1 MTKIGKSSFGSL
13 EVRLSSVKENSVTA
27 ETPGKLTRLR
37 APITELDF
45 SEEEIQRYSR
55 HIVLPEVGG
64 IGQKRINRASVLV
77 VGAGGLGSPVA
88 LYLAAAG
95 VGKIG
100 IVDSD
105 VVDTSN
111 LQRQILHSTATVGH
125 KKVESARD
133 TLLAL
138 NPNLEVVPHD
148 IRLNSGNILSILKE
162 YDIVAEGSDN
172 FPTKFLVNDACVMT
186 GTPVSMAGIFR
197 FSGQILTVIPG
208 QGPCYRC
215 LIPQPPPPGAIPS
228 CQEAGVFGAMAGVVG
243 VIQATE
249 ILKLI
254 LGKGEILNGRFLLF
268 EALQMRFEP
277 IEVKR
282 HPECP
287 VCSDKPSITELIDY
301 DLSCE
306 MTPSAASSVSR

>member
-1 MTKIGKSSFGSL
+1 MAGEIS
-13 EVRLSSVKENSVTA
+13 A
-27 ETPGKLTRLR
+27 KLAHLR
-37 APITELDF
+37 APITSLDF
-45 SEEEIQRYSR
+45 SEEEIRRYSR

-64 IGQKRINRASVLV
+64 AGQKRINRASVLV

-100 IVDSD
+100 IVDND

-111 LQRQILHSTATVGH
+111 LQRQILHSTATVGK

-138 NPNLEVVPHD
+138 NPNLEVTPHD
-148 IRLNSGNILSILKE
+148 VRLNSGNILQILKG
-162 YDIVAEGSDN
+162 YDVVAEGSDN

-197 FSGQILTVIPG
+197 FSGQLLTVIPRH
-208 QGPCYRC
+208 GPCYRC
-215 LIPQPPPPGAIPS
+215 LIPQPPPPGAVPS

-254 LGKGEILNGRFLLF
+254 LGKGEVLNGRLLLF

-277 IEVKR
+277 IELKR
-282 HPECP
+282 NPECP
-287 VCSDKPSITELIDY
+287 VCSETPSITELIDY
-301 DLSCE
+301 ELACE
-306 MTPSAASSVSR
+306 VQQSAASPSSR

>member
-1 MTKIGKSSFGSL
+1 VSAQQSSKL
-13 EVRLSSVKENSVTA
+13 ERLH
-27 ETPGKLTRLR
+27 

-45 SEEEIQRYSR
+45 SEDEIRRYSR

-100 IVDSD
+100 IVDND
-105 VVDTSN
+105 IVDTSN
-111 LQRQILHSTATVGH
+111 LQRQILHTTASVGR
-125 KKVESARD
+125 KKVESGRD

-138 NPNLEVVPHD
+138 NPNLEIVPID
-148 IRLNSGNILSILKE
+148 LRLTAGNIINLLKD
-162 YDIVAEGSDN
+162 YDVVAEGSDN

-186 GTPVSMAGIFR
+186 DTPLSMAGIFR
-197 FSGQILTVIPG
+197 FSGQILTVVPH

-215 LIPQPPPPGAIPS
+215 LIPQPPPAGAIPS
-228 CQEAGVFGAMAGVVG
+228 CQEAGVLGAMAGVVG
-243 VIQATE
+243 VVQATE
-249 ILKLI
+249 VLKLI
-254 LGKGEILNGRFLLF
+254 LGKGQVLNGRFLLF

-282 HPECP
+282 NPDCP
-287 VCSDKPSITELIDY
+287 VCSDSPSITELIDY
-301 DLSCE
+301 EIAC
-306 MTPSAASSVSR
+306 AAPPPAGLPVT

>member
-1 MTKIGKSSFGSL
+1 VASRTS
-13 EVRLSSVKENSVTA
+13 A
-27 ETPGKLTRLR
+27 KLAHLR
-37 APITELDF
+37 EPITELDF
-45 SEEEIQRYSR
+45 SEEEIRRYSR

-88 LYLAAAG
+88 FYLAAAG

-100 IVDSD
+100 IVDHD

-111 LQRQILHSTATVGH
+111 LQRQILHTTADVGR
-125 KKVESARD
+125 KKVESGRE

-138 NPNLEVVPHD
+138 NPNVTIVPHD
-148 IRLNSGNILSILKE
+148 VRLNAGNILDILKN
-162 YDIVAEGSDN
+162 YDVVAEGSDN

-186 GTPVSMAGIFR
+186 GTPLSMAGIFR
-197 FSGQILTVIPG
+197 FSGQILTVIPRE
-208 QGPCYRC
+208 GPCYRC

-228 CQEAGVFGAMAGVVG
+228 CQEAGVLGAMAGAVG

-254 LGKGEILNGRFLLF
+254 LEKGEVLSGRLLLF

-282 HPECP
+282 NPECP
-287 VCSDKPSITELIDY
+287 VCSETPSITELIDY
-301 DLSCE
+301 DIACE
-306 MTPSAASSVSR
+306 VQQSAPTQVS

>member
-1 MTKIGKSSFGSL
+1 VAGESSTKL
-13 EVRLSSVKENSVTA
+13 A
-27 ETPGKLTRLR
+27 HLR
-37 APITELDF
+37 APIPELDF
-45 SEEEIQRYSR
+45 SEEEIRRYSR

-64 IGQKRINRASVLV
+64 MGQKRINRASVLV

-100 IVDSD
+100 IVDND
-105 VVDTSN
+105 VVDLSN
-111 LQRQILHSTATVGH
+111 LQRQILHTTADVGR
-125 KKVESARD
+125 KKVESARN

-138 NPNLEVVPHD
+138 NPHLDIVPHD
-148 IRLNSGNILSILKE
+148 VRLNASNIREILQD
-162 YDIVAEGSDN
+162 YDVVAEGSDN

-186 GTPVSMAGIFR
+186 DTPLSMAGIFR
-197 FSGQILTVIPG
+197 FSGQILTVVPHV
-208 QGPCYRC
+208 GPCYRC

-249 ILKLI
+249 VLKLV
-254 LGKGEILNGRFLLF
+254 LGKGEVLNGRLLLF

-287 VCSDKPSITELIDY
+287 VCSDSPTITELIDY
-301 DLSCE
+301 EIACDVQ
-306 MTPSAASSVSR
+306 PPAASPLTR

>member
-1 MTKIGKSSFGSL
+1 VSTQQPSKL
-13 EVRLSSVKENSVTA
+13 ERLQ
-27 ETPGKLTRLR
+27 
-37 APITELDF
+37 APITVLDF
-45 SEEEIQRYSR
+45 SEEEIRRYSR

-64 IGQKRINRASVLV
+64 IGQKRINRAAVLV

-100 IVDSD
+100 IVDND
-105 VVDTSN
+105 IVDTSN
-111 LQRQILHSTATVGH
+111 LQRQILHTTAAVGR

-138 NPNLEVVPHD
+138 NPNLEIVPLD
-148 IRLNSGNILSILKE
+148 LRLNASNIIDILSD
-162 YDIVAEGSDN
+162 YDVVAEGSDN

-186 GTPVSMAGIFR
+186 GTPLSMAGIFR
-197 FSGQILTVIPG
+197 FSGQILTVIPR

-228 CQEAGVFGAMAGVVG
+228 CQEAGVLGAMAGAVG
-243 VIQATE
+243 VMQATE

-254 LGKGEILNGRFLLF
+254 LGKGQVLNGRFLLF

-282 HPECP
+282 NPECP
-287 VCSDKPSITELIDY
+287 VCSDSPTITELIDY
-301 DLSCE
+301 EIACAVQPPTALPV
-306 MTPSAASSVSR
+306 T

>member
-1 MTKIGKSSFGSL
+1 MAGERS
-13 EVRLSSVKENSVTA
+13 A
-27 ETPGKLTRLR
+27 KLAHLH
-37 APITELDF
+37 APITSLDF
-45 SEEEIQRYSR
+45 SEEEIRRYSR

-64 IGQKRINRASVLV
+64 IGQKRINRASVLI

-100 IVDSD
+100 IVDND

-111 LQRQILHSTATVGH
+111 LQRQILHSTATVGR

-138 NPNLEVVPHD
+138 NPNLEIVPHD
-148 IRLNSGNILSILKE
+148 VRLNSGNILHLLKG
-162 YDIVAEGSDN
+162 YDVVAEGSDN

-197 FSGQILTVIPG
+197 FSGQMLTVIPG
-208 QGPCYRC
+208 HGPCYRC

-249 ILKLI
+249 ILKLV
-254 LGKGEILNGRFLLF
+254 LGKGEVLNGRLLLF

-277 IEVKR
+277 IEVNR
-282 HPECP
+282 NPECP
-287 VCSDKPSITELIDY
+287 VCSETPSITELIDY
-301 DLSCE
+301 DLACE
-306 MTPSAASSVSR
+306 MQQSAASPSSR

>member
-1 MTKIGKSSFGSL
+1 VAGG
-13 EVRLSSVKENSVTA
+13 
-27 ETPGKLTRLR
+27 TPAKLAYLR

-45 SEEEIQRYSR
+45 SEEEIHRYSR

-64 IGQKRINRASVLV
+64 IGQKQINRASVLV

-88 LYLAAAG
+88 FYLAAAG

-100 IVDSD
+100 IVDDD
-105 VVDTSN
+105 VVDVSN
-111 LQRQILHSTATVGH
+111 LQRQILHTTRDVGR
-125 KKVESARD
+125 KKVESARE

-138 NPNLEVVPHD
+138 NPHLTIVPHNV
-148 IRLNSGNILSILKE
+148 RLNATNIRDVLKE
-162 YDIVAEGSDN
+162 YDLVAEGSDN

-186 GTPVSMAGIFR
+186 GTPLSMAGIFR

-208 QGPCYRC
+208 AGPCYRC

-228 CQEAGVFGAMAGVVG
+228 CQEAGVLGAMAGAVG
-243 VIQATE
+243 VMQATE

-254 LGKGEILNGRFLLF
+254 LGKGEVLSGRLLLF

-282 HPECP
+282 NPECP
-287 VCSDKPSITELIDY
+287 ICSETPSITELIDY
-301 DLSCE
+301 DIACE
-306 MTPSAASSVSR
+306 MPQSPAPPASR

>member
-1 MTKIGKSSFGSL
+1 MAGRTS
-13 EVRLSSVKENSVTA
+13 A
-27 ETPGKLTRLR
+27 KLAHLR
-37 APITELDF
+37 EPITELDF
-45 SEEEIQRYSR
+45 SEEEIHRYSR

-64 IGQKRINRASVLV
+64 IGQKQINRASVLV

-88 LYLAAAG
+88 FYLAAAG
-95 VGKIG
+95 VGTIG
-100 IVDSD
+100 IVDND

-111 LQRQILHSTATVGH
+111 LQRQILHTTADVGR
-125 KKVESARD
+125 KKVESARE

-138 NPNLEVVPHD
+138 NPNLTIVPHD
-148 IRLNSGNILSILKE
+148 VRLNSGNILTILKD
-162 YDIVAEGSDN
+162 YDMVAEGSDN

-186 GTPVSMAGIFR
+186 GTPLSMAGIFR
-197 FSGQILTVIPG
+197 FSGQILTVVPHE
-208 QGPCYRC
+208 GPCYRC

-228 CQEAGVFGAMAGVVG
+228 CQEAGVLGAMAGAVG

-254 LGKGEILNGRFLLF
+254 LGKGEVLSGRLLLF

-282 HPECP
+282 NPECP
-287 VCSDKPSITELIDY
+287 VCSEAPSITELIDY
-301 DLSCE
+301 DIACE
-306 MTPSAASSVSR
+306 MQQPTAPRESQ

>member
-1 MTKIGKSSFGSL
+1 VAG
-13 EVRLSSVKENSVTA
+13 
-27 ETPGKLTRLR
+27 ETSAKLAHLR
-37 APITELDF
+37 APITQLDF
-45 SEEEIQRYSR
+45 SEEEIHRYSR

-64 IGQKRINRASVLV
+64 IGQKRINRAAALV
-77 VGAGGLGSPVA
+77 IGAGGLGSPVA

-100 IVDSD
+100 IVDDD

-111 LQRQILHSTATVGH
+111 LQRQILHTTADVGR
-125 KKVESARD
+125 KKVASARE
-133 TLLAL
+133 TLLTL
-138 NPNLEVVPHD
+138 NPHLQIVPHD
-148 IRLNSGNILSILKE
+148 VRLNSGNILEILTG
-162 YDIVAEGSDN
+162 YDVVAEGSDN

-186 GTPVSMAGIFR
+186 GTPLSMAGIFR

-243 VIQATE
+243 VTQATE

-254 LGKGEILNGRFLLF
+254 LGKGEVLSGRLLLF

-282 HPECP
+282 NPECP
-287 VCSDKPSITELIDY
+287 VCSATPSITELIDY
-301 DLSCE
+301 DLACE
-306 MTPSAASSVSR
+306 MQPPAAPPSTR

>member
-1 MTKIGKSSFGSL
+1 VAG
-13 EVRLSSVKENSVTA
+13 
-27 ETPGKLTRLR
+27 ETSAKLAHLR

-45 SEEEIQRYSR
+45 SEEEIHRYSR

-64 IGQKRINRASVLV
+64 IGQKRINRAAVLV

-100 IVDSD
+100 IVDND
-105 VVDTSN
+105 IVDISN
-111 LQRQILHSTATVGH
+111 LQRQILHTTADVGR
-125 KKVESARD
+125 KKVESARE

-138 NPNLEVVPHD
+138 NPHLEFVSHD
-148 IRLNSGNILSILKE
+148 VRLNSGNILEILAD
-162 YDIVAEGSDN
+162 YDVVAEGSDN

-186 GTPVSMAGIFR
+186 GTPLSMAGIFR

-208 QGPCYRC
+208 QSPCYRC

-249 ILKLI
+249 VLKLI
-254 LGKGEILNGRFLLF
+254 LGKGEVLSGRLLLF

-282 HPECP
+282 NPECP
-287 VCSDKPSITELIDY
+287 VCSATPSITELIDY
-301 DLSCE
+301 DLTCE
-306 MTPSAASSVSR
+306 VQQPAASPSTR

>member
-1 MTKIGKSSFGSL
+1 VSAQQSAKL
-13 EVRLSSVKENSVTA
+13 ERLH
-27 ETPGKLTRLR
+27 

-45 SEEEIQRYSR
+45 SEEEIRRYSR

-64 IGQKRINRASVLV
+64 IGQKRINRAAVLV

-100 IVDSD
+100 IVDND
-105 VVDTSN
+105 IVDTSN
-111 LQRQILHSTATVGH
+111 LQRQILHTTAAVGR

-138 NPNLEVVPHD
+138 NPNLEIVPID
-148 IRLNSGNILSILKE
+148 LRLSAGNSIDLLKD
-162 YDIVAEGSDN
+162 YDVVAEGSDN

-186 GTPVSMAGIFR
+186 DTPLSMAGIFR
-197 FSGQILTVIPG
+197 FSGQILTVVPH

-215 LIPQPPPPGAIPS
+215 LIPQPPPAGAIPS
-228 CQEAGVFGAMAGVVG
+228 CQEAGVLGAMAGVVG
-243 VIQATE
+243 VVQATE
-249 ILKLI
+249 VLKLI
-254 LGKGEILNGRFLLF
+254 LGKGQVLNGRFLLF

-282 HPECP
+282 NPDCP
-287 VCSDKPSITELIDY
+287 VCSDSPSITELIDY
-301 DLSCE
+301 EIAC
-306 MTPSAASSVSR
+306 AAQPPAGLPVT

>member
-1 MTKIGKSSFGSL
+1 VADG
-13 EVRLSSVKENSVTA
+13 
-27 ETPGKLTRLR
+27 TPAKLAHLR

-45 SEEEIQRYSR
+45 SEEEIRRYSR

-64 IGQKRINRASVLV
+64 TGQKRINRAAVLV

-88 LYLAAAG
+88 YYLAAAG

-100 IVDSD
+100 IVDND
-105 VVDTSN
+105 VVDLSN
-111 LQRQILHSTATVGH
+111 LQRQILHTTGDVGR
-125 KKVESARD
+125 KKVESARE

-138 NPNLEVVPHD
+138 NPHVTIVPHD
-148 IRLNSGNILSILKE
+148 LRLDSTNIRDILKE
-162 YDIVAEGSDN
+162 YDVVAEGSDN

-186 GTPVSMAGIFR
+186 GTPLSMAGIFR

-208 QGPCYRC
+208 SGPCYRC

-228 CQEAGVFGAMAGVVG
+228 CQEAGVLGAMAGAVG
-243 VIQATE
+243 VMQATE
-249 ILKLI
+249 ILKII
-254 LGKGEILNGRFLLF
+254 LGKGEVLSGRLMLF

-282 HPECP
+282 NPECP
-287 VCSDKPSITELIDY
+287 VCSASPSITELIDY
-301 DLSCE
+301 DIACE
-306 MTPSAASSVSR
+306 MPQPPVPPAPQ

>member
-1 MTKIGKSSFGSL
+1 VAAERSTKL
-13 EVRLSSVKENSVTA
+13 ARLH
-27 ETPGKLTRLR
+27 

-45 SEEEIQRYSR
+45 SEEEIHRYSR

-64 IGQKRINRASVLV
+64 IGQKRIDRAAVLV

-100 IVDSD
+100 IVDND
-105 VVDTSN
+105 VVDLSN
-111 LQRQILHSTATVGH
+111 LQRQILHTTAGVGR
-125 KKVESARD
+125 KKVGSAHD
-133 TLLAL
+133 TLRAL
-138 NPNLEVVPHD
+138 NPHLEIVPHD
-148 IRLNSGNILSILKE
+148 VRLNANNILEILRE
-162 YDIVAEGSDN
+162 YDVVAEGSDN

-186 GTPVSMAGIFR
+186 DTPLSMAGIFR
-197 FSGQILTVIPG
+197 FSGQILTVVPHV
-208 QGPCYRC
+208 GPCYRC

-243 VIQATE
+243 VMQATE
-249 ILKLI
+249 VLKLI
-254 LGKGEILNGRFLLF
+254 LGKGEVLNGRLLLF

-282 HPECP
+282 NPECP
-287 VCSDKPSITELIDY
+287 TCSDAPTITELIDY
-301 DLSCE
+301 EIACDVQQ
-306 MTPSAASSVSR
+306 PAASPVTH

>member
-1 MTKIGKSSFGSL
+1 VAGEIS
-13 EVRLSSVKENSVTA
+13 A
-27 ETPGKLTRLR
+27 KLAHLR
-37 APITELDF
+37 APITSLDF
-45 SEEEIQRYSR
+45 SEEEIRRYSR

-64 IGQKRINRASVLV
+64 TGQKRINRASVLV

-100 IVDSD
+100 IVDND

-111 LQRQILHSTATVGH
+111 LQRQILHSTATVGK

-138 NPNLEVVPHD
+138 NPNLEVTPHD
-148 IRLNSGNILSILKE
+148 VRLNSGNILQILKG
-162 YDIVAEGSDN
+162 YDVVAEGSDN

-197 FSGQILTVIPG
+197 FSGQLLTVIPRH
-208 QGPCYRC
+208 GPCYRC

-254 LGKGEILNGRFLLF
+254 LGKGEVLNGRLLLF

-277 IEVKR
+277 IELKR
-282 HPECP
+282 NPECP
-287 VCSDKPSITELIDY
+287 VCSETPSITELIDY
-301 DLSCE
+301 ELACE
-306 MTPSAASSVSR
+306 VQQSAASPSSR

>member
-1 MTKIGKSSFGSL
+1 
-13 EVRLSSVKENSVTA
+13 
-27 ETPGKLTRLR
+27 
-37 APITELDF
+37 
-45 SEEEIQRYSR
+45 
-55 HIVLPEVGG
+55 VLPEVGG
-64 IGQKRINRASVLV
+64 VGQKQINRTSVLA

-88 LYLAAAG
+88 FYLAAAG

-100 IVDSD
+100 IVDND

-111 LQRQILHSTATVGH
+111 LQRQILHSTATVGR

-138 NPNLEVVPHD
+138 NPNLEIVPHD
-148 IRLNSGNILSILKE
+148 VRLNSGNILQILKG
-162 YDIVAEGSDN
+162 YDAVAEGSDN

-197 FSGQILTVIPG
+197 FSGQMLTVIPRH
-208 QGPCYRC
+208 GPCYRC

-254 LGKGEILNGRFLLF
+254 LGKGQVLNGRLLLF

-282 HPECP
+282 NPECP
-287 VCSDKPSITELIDY
+287 VCSETPSITELIDY
-301 DLSCE
+301 DLACE
-306 MTPSAASSVSR
+306 VQQSAASPASR

>member
-1 MTKIGKSSFGSL
+1 VAGEIS
-13 EVRLSSVKENSVTA
+13 A
-27 ETPGKLTRLR
+27 KLAHLR
-37 APITELDF
+37 APITSLDF
-45 SEEEIQRYSR
+45 SEEEIRRYSR

-64 IGQKRINRASVLV
+64 TGQKRINRASVLV

-100 IVDSD
+100 IVDND

-111 LQRQILHSTATVGH
+111 LQRQILHSTATVGR

-138 NPNLEVVPHD
+138 NPNLEVTPHD
-148 IRLNSGNILSILKE
+148 VRLNSGNILQILKG
-162 YDIVAEGSDN
+162 YDVVAEGSDN

-197 FSGQILTVIPG
+197 FSGQLLTVIPRH
-208 QGPCYRC
+208 GPCYRC

-254 LGKGEILNGRFLLF
+254 LGKGEVLNGRLLLF

-277 IEVKR
+277 IELKR
-282 HPECP
+282 NPECP
-287 VCSDKPSITELIDY
+287 VCSETPSITELIDY
-301 DLSCE
+301 ELACE
-306 MTPSAASSVSR
+306 VQQSAASPSSR

>member
-1 MTKIGKSSFGSL
+1 MAGG
-13 EVRLSSVKENSVTA
+13 
-27 ETPGKLTRLR
+27 TPAKLAYLR

-45 SEEEIQRYSR
+45 SEEEIHRYSR

-64 IGQKRINRASVLV
+64 IGQKQINRASVLV

-88 LYLAAAG
+88 FYLAAAG

-100 IVDSD
+100 IVDDD
-105 VVDTSN
+105 VVDVSN
-111 LQRQILHSTATVGH
+111 LQRQILHTTRDVGR
-125 KKVESARD
+125 KKVESARE

-138 NPNLEVVPHD
+138 NPHLTIVPHD
-148 IRLNSGNILSILKE
+148 VRLNATNIRDVLKE
-162 YDIVAEGSDN
+162 YDLVAEGSDN

-186 GTPVSMAGIFR
+186 GTPLSMAGIFR

-208 QGPCYRC
+208 AGPCYRC

-228 CQEAGVFGAMAGVVG
+228 CQEAGVLGAMAGAVG
-243 VIQATE
+243 VMQATE

-254 LGKGEILNGRFLLF
+254 LGKGEVLSGRLLLF

-282 HPECP
+282 NPECP
-287 VCSDKPSITELIDY
+287 ICSETPSITELIDY
-301 DLSCE
+301 DIACE
-306 MTPSAASSVSR
+306 MPQSPAPPASR

>member
-1 MTKIGKSSFGSL
+1 VSGEIS
-13 EVRLSSVKENSVTA
+13 A
-27 ETPGKLTRLR
+27 KLAHLH
-37 APITELDF
+37 APIASLDF
-45 SEEEIQRYSR
+45 SEEEIRRYSR

-64 IGQKRINRASVLV
+64 VGQKQINRASVLV

-88 LYLAAAG
+88 FYLAAAG

-100 IVDSD
+100 LVDND

-111 LQRQILHSTATVGH
+111 LQRQILHSTATVGR

-138 NPNLEVVPHD
+138 NPNLEIVPHD
-148 IRLNSGNILSILKE
+148 VRLNSGNILQILKG
-162 YDIVAEGSDN
+162 YDVVAEGSDN

-197 FSGQILTVIPG
+197 FSGQMLTVIPG
-208 QGPCYRC
+208 HGPCYRC

-254 LGKGEILNGRFLLF
+254 LGKGQVLNGRLLLF

-282 HPECP
+282 NPECP
-287 VCSDKPSITELIDY
+287 VCSETPSITELIDY
-301 DLSCE
+301 DLACE
-306 MTPSAASSVSR
+306 VQQSAASPASR

>member
-1 MTKIGKSSFGSL
+1 MAGEIS
-13 EVRLSSVKENSVTA
+13 A
-27 ETPGKLTRLR
+27 KLAHLR
-37 APITELDF
+37 APITSLDF
-45 SEEEIQRYSR
+45 SEEEIRRYSR

-64 IGQKRINRASVLV
+64 AGQKRINRASVLV

-100 IVDSD
+100 IVDND

-111 LQRQILHSTATVGH
+111 LQRQILHSTATVGK

-138 NPNLEVVPHD
+138 NPNLEVTPHD
-148 IRLNSGNILSILKE
+148 VRLNSGNILQILKG
-162 YDIVAEGSDN
+162 YDVVAEGSDN

-197 FSGQILTVIPG
+197 FSGQLLTVIPRH
-208 QGPCYRC
+208 GPCYRC

-254 LGKGEILNGRFLLF
+254 LGKGEVLNGRLLLF

-277 IEVKR
+277 IELKR
-282 HPECP
+282 NPECP
-287 VCSDKPSITELIDY
+287 VCSETPSITELIDY
-301 DLSCE
+301 ELACE
-306 MTPSAASSVSR
+306 VQQSAASPSSR

>member
-1 MTKIGKSSFGSL
+1 
-13 EVRLSSVKENSVTA
+13 VAA
-27 ETPGKLTRLR
+27 ETLAKLARLH
-37 APITELDF
+37 APISELDF
-45 SEEEIQRYSR
+45 SEEEIRRYSR

-64 IGQKRINRASVLV
+64 VGQKQINRASALV

-88 LYLAAAG
+88 FYLAAAG
-95 VGKIG
+95 VGTIG
-100 IVDSD
+100 IVDND

-111 LQRQILHSTATVGH
+111 LQRQILHHTASIGR
-125 KKVESARD
+125 KKVESARE

-138 NPNLEVVPHD
+138 NPNLDIVPYD
-148 IRLNSGNILSILKE
+148 VRLNSTNILAILKE
-162 YDIVAEGSDN
+162 YDVVVEGSDN

-228 CQEAGVFGAMAGVVG
+228 CQEAGVLGAMAGAVG

-249 ILKLI
+249 VLKII
-254 LGKGEILNGRFLLF
+254 LGKGEVLSGRFLLF
-268 EALQMRFEP
+268 DALQMRFEP

-282 HPECP
+282 NPECP
-287 VCSDKPSITELIDY
+287 VCSERPSITELIDY
-301 DLSCE
+301 DLACE
-306 MTPSAASSVSR
+306 MPPSAASPSSR

>member
-1 MTKIGKSSFGSL
+1 VAGG
-13 EVRLSSVKENSVTA
+13 
-27 ETPGKLTRLR
+27 TPAKLAYLR

-45 SEEEIQRYSR
+45 SEEEIHRYSR

-64 IGQKRINRASVLV
+64 IGQKQINRASVLV

-88 LYLAAAG
+88 FYLAAAG

-100 IVDSD
+100 IVDDD
-105 VVDTSN
+105 VVDVSN
-111 LQRQILHSTATVGH
+111 LQRQILHTTRDVGR
-125 KKVESARD
+125 KKVESARE

-138 NPNLEVVPHD
+138 NPHLTIVPHD
-148 IRLNSGNILSILKE
+148 VRLNATNIRDVLKE
-162 YDIVAEGSDN
+162 YDLVAEGSDN

-186 GTPVSMAGIFR
+186 GTPLSMAGIFR

-208 QGPCYRC
+208 AGPCYRC

-228 CQEAGVFGAMAGVVG
+228 CQEAGVLGAMAGAVG
-243 VIQATE
+243 VMQATE

-254 LGKGEILNGRFLLF
+254 LGKGEVLSGRLLLF

-282 HPECP
+282 NPECP
-287 VCSDKPSITELIDY
+287 ICYETPSITELIDY
-301 DLSCE
+301 DIACE
-306 MTPSAASSVSR
+306 MPQSPAPPASR